1 MGDSSRYVLNPCLCQ
16 YPIQACIDNEIRSI
30 GSSEWIVQQGSNSG
44 ESQTCE
50 VSGYTGEAVVN
61 QPINVIFQTQELE
74 GWPQLLIEVWDK
86 SDEGVK
92 GLLGCGTVWVPTKP
106 GFHEVSVSLWKP
118 EPDGLAGWREMFVP
132 SYYDINALRQLML
145 NPSMRVAMRCV
156 SVGTA
161 TVELNVVAS
170 NFDGPGVSLGSL
182 ESSSSS
188 S

>member
-1 MGDSSRYVLNPCLCQ
+1 MIFGFIGD
-16 YPIQACIDNEIRSI
+16 IRSLTVQGDAVGATWAI
-30 GSSEWIVQQGSNSG
+30 LPGSSEWIVQQGSNSG